1 MTETPVAT
9 STSTTT
15 VAPQAAPS
23 TSAVRATRA
32 MRRAGETNQRVHDVD
47 DPSNDEGD
55 SNWSFGSDPT
65 SSDDSDDGSSSSG
78 SSSNSDS
85 SSSSDDSDDRVRRR
99 RRDKRRSIKDLEIP
113 VYSPSPNS
121 SASVWIDRVDLALK
135 GARRSGWGNRSD
147 RDLYYLLGN
156 KLRLRPNQR
165 TWTNLKRALLRRYG
179 ERRNKGAA
187 EMRMMQRV
195 FAPGEAYADFAAGLR
210 EAAGRSHV
218 RERGLLNQFTAA

>member
-1 MTETPVAT
+1 MNRLAERVIGLETARGTPQVATAVPTTNAASLTQQAIVTMTETLVAT

-15 VAPQAAPS
+15 VVPQAASS

-32 MRRAGETNQRVHDVD
+32 MRRVRETNQRVHDVD
-47 DPSNDEGD
+47 DPSNDVGD
-55 SNWSFGSDPT
+55 SNWSFGSDPS

-85 SSSSDDSDDRVRRR
+85 SSSSDDSDDRGRRR

-121 SASVWIDRVDLALK
+121 MDRCVDLALK
-135 GARRSGWGNRSD
+135 GARRSGWGNWSD

-156 KLRLRPNQR
+156 KLVDKTARWYTGISKRLRPNQR

-179 ERRNKGAA
+179 E
-187 EMRMMQRV
+187 
-195 FAPGEAYADFAAGLR
+195 
-210 EAAGRSHV
+210 
-218 RERGLLNQFTAA
+218 